1 VRAAKRREARNRGL
15 RRRRTLGAAA
25 DPDQGGDDRGQ
36 LRRRAPRVRELVE
49 LARTGAVPGIPITP
63 RPLEEASAA
72 LEDLREGKLVGRA
85 VLTP

>member
-1 VRAAKRREARNRGL
+1 MGNLQEL
-15 RRRRTLGAAA
+15 
-25 DPDQGGDDRGQ
+25 
-36 LRRRAPRVRELVE
+36 RELVE
-49 LARTGAVPGIPITP
+49 LARTGAVPAIPITP

>member
-1 VRAAKRREARNRGL
+1 
-15 RRRRTLGAAA
+15 
-25 DPDQGGDDRGQ
+25 
-36 LRRRAPRVRELVE
+36 VE